1 MGYHGGS
8 DENGEAQENPAGRWP
23 ANVLLDPEA
32 AAMLDEQSGE
42 AGGGFGR
49 RGSQA
54 NAGAE
59 QGMFG
64 IRATGQE
71 VGFGDSGGA
80 SRFFYTAKT
89 SRAEREVGRM
99 YAEDQGTKR
108 RAGLAGADR
117 DGDLDDLSERW
128 RARPTHN
135 DHPTVKPVD
144 LMQWLC
150 RLVTPPGG
158 LVLDPFLGSGSTGM
172 AALREGFDFIGIERE
187 PEYVAIARARIV
199 GDAPLF
205 NAEEDKPYGVHVLGD
220 GVILEPGDEGWNG

>member
-42 AGGGFGR
+42 RPRGTASGKSRGFAKGAYVGGEPNGR
-49 RGSQA
+49 ISEPLGYPD
-54 NAGAE
+54 E
-59 QGMFG
+59 
-64 IRATGQE
+64 
-71 VGFGDSGGA
+71 GGA
-80 SRFFYTAKT
+80 SRFFYTPKT
-89 SRAEREVGRM
+89 SRAERENGRP
-99 YAEDQGTKR
+99 YGT
-108 RAGLAGADR
+108 DR
-117 DGDLDDLSERW
+117 N
-128 RARPTHN
+128 H
-135 DHPTVKPVD
+135 HPTVKPVD

-158 LVLDPFLGSGSTGM
+158 LVLDPFVGSGSTGM

-205 NAEEDKPYGVHVLGD
+205 NAEEATP
-220 GVILEPGDEGWNG
+220 